1 MQIQDKHNQGSEVAR
16 FVLIAFVGCLIYA
29 LNNGVRVNYGLIS
42 SAIELATGFEPAAVS
57 FAIALA
63 QLFYGVSQ
71 PVFGA
76 LALKKTNA
84 SVLALGALMLCVGF
98 SLTPQC
104 TQVWMLDILFGLV
117 IGGGTGA
124 MAFGL
129 VMSAVT
135 PILGE
140 KKAAA
145 VSGIINGAGGIGGSI
160 LAPVAQSLIDRG
172 GLRALTLGFSAI
184 SALIVALCVWLH
196 SVENKAEKDQEQIEK
211 NEDAVTVRAILSA
224 LKSRDFLHLAL
235 AFFSC
240 GFFMAII
247 ETQLYAQIV
256 SLGFSGQTAAFAFTI
271 YGIFGM
277 IGPIL
282 AGLLC
287 VKIRC
292 KWVLGTLYAMRPFAV
307 ILFLLLPK
315 TIFSV
320 YLFVVLLGLIGNA
333 TVPPTTNLLSKLYGA
348 KKLGLLSGT
357 AFVFHQIGSF
367 ISTYLGG
374 ILVSNTGSYTLI
386 WLAGG
391 VLAAA
396 AAILSFTVQ
405 EVKSNTI

>member
-1 MQIQDKHNQGSEVAR
+1 MEKRNTQKNIAGR
-16 FVLIAFVGCLIYA
+16 FVVIALVGCLIYA

-42 SAIELATGFEPAAVS
+42 SAIVNATGFESAAVS

-63 QLFYGVSQ
+63 QLFYGISQ

-98 SLTPQC
+98 VLTPLC
-104 TQVWMLDILFGLV
+104 RQVWMLDFLFGPV

-160 LAPVAQSLIDRG
+160 LAPAAQSLIDRG
-172 GLRALTLGFSAI
+172 GLRALMLGFSLL
-184 SALIVALCVWLH
+184 SALIVALCIWLH
-196 SVENKAEKDQEQIEK
+196 SAEKKAETKSAQAETAE
-211 NEDAVTVRAILSA
+211 ETVTGRAILNA
-224 LKSRDFLHLAL
+224 LRSRDFLHLAL
-235 AFFSC
+235 AFFTC

-256 SLGFSGQTAAFAFTI
+256 SLGFSGQTAAFAFTV

-277 IGPIL
+277 VGPIL
-282 AGLLC
+282 AGFLC
-287 VKIRC
+287 IKVHC
-292 KWVLGTLYAMRPFAV
+292 KWVLGTLYALRPVAV
-307 ILFLLLPK
+307 IIFLLVPK

-367 ISTYLGG
+367 LSTYLGG
-374 ILVSNTGSYTLI
+374 ILVSDSGSYTLI
-386 WLAGG
+386 WLLGG
-391 VLAAA
+391 ALATG
-396 AAILSFTVQ
+396 AAILSYTVQ
-405 EVKSNTI
+405 EPLQG